1 MLTRRTPMK
10 RSAWTRKSAPHDSV
24 NKESEC
30 VDDQAPVAI
39 KKIASLRRGT
49 YSGSTTAAAPKTVA
63 RRNPALL
70 ELARGR
76 QCLLLVPGVC
86 CFNPATTVACHS
98 NLSQHGKAGARKAD
112 DCYSVWGCIACHTWL
127 DQGLAPATEKS
138 AAFMLA
144 LQRQASA
151 WERIADAPDAKPR
164 ERRAALWALGQLLWD
179 GALHA
184 DLRSAF
190 PVSVHRCD

>member
-10 RSAWTRKSAPHDSV
+10 RSAWVRKSAPQNSV

-30 VDDQAPVAI
+30 VDSQAPVAI
-39 KKIASLRRGT
+39 KKIAPIRRGT
-49 YSGSTTAAAPKTVA
+49 YGGSTTAAAPKTVA

-112 DCYSVWGCIACHTWL
+112 DCYSVWGCVACHGWL
-127 DQGLAPATEKS
+127 DQGPAPGDQKRS
-138 AAFMLA
+138 AFMLA
-144 LQRQASA
+144 LQRQVTE
-151 WERIADAPDAKPR
+151 WGRIAFSADAGLR
-164 ERRAALWALGQLLWD
+164 ERNAALWALNQLLLD
-179 GALHA
+179 GAI
-184 DLRSAF
+184 SIE
-190 PVSVHRCD
+190 